1 MVFVNANETHLFN
14 SYCTRKM
21 SSALK
26 KIKIVSLSYKY
37 QKSSQQSSGIFQTGT
52 KMNSNQVCK
61 THKEEKNKT
70 EKVLFITDNAPTTPH
85 WIHNNATDKNFEVQ
99 LFS

>member
-1 MVFVNANETHLFN
+1 
-14 SYCTRKM
+14 
-21 SSALK
+21 
-26 KIKIVSLSYKY
+26 
-37 QKSSQQSSGIFQTGT
+37 
-52 KMNSNQVCK
+52 MNSNQVCK

-70 EKVLFITDNAPTTPH
+70 EKVLFITDNAPTTPL